1 MEEIWKEVP
10 GFETK
15 YAVSSFGNVKNL
27 KRNKLLSPSKSKTN
41 PYWKFSLGIGVKDKA
56 WSIPVHRLVAMTFLP
71 NPDNLPEVHHI
82 DHNKENNR
90 LDNLQWVSKSDNIK
104 AAIAAG
110 KHHGGFKVGIKH
122 HSSRFTDTQ
131 IKWMRELHKE
141 GYTYSEICEIFGVS
155 RGTLSQIINNK
166 RRNLK
171 EQTEGF
177 MVNCK
182 SFPVYSICPKPQF
195 YEKTI

>member
-1 MEEIWKEVP
+1 MQEVWKEIP

-27 KRNKLLSPSKSKTN
+27 KRNKLLSPSKSKSN
-41 PYWKFSLGIGVKDKA
+41 HYLKFSLGLGKKDKM
-56 WSIPVHRLVAMTFLP
+56 WTIPVHRLVAMTFLP
-71 NPDNLPEVHHI
+71 NPYNLPEVHHI

-110 KHHGGFKVGIKH
+110 KHNGGFKVGIKH
-122 HSSRFTDTQ
+122 HSGKFTDTQ

-141 GYTYSEICEIFGVS
+141 GYTYSEICEIFEIS
-155 RGTLSQIINNK
+155 RGTLSEIINNK
-166 RRNLK
+166 KRILK
-171 EQTEGF
+171 EEKKGF

-182 SFPVYSICPKPQF
+182 SFPVYSVCPK
-195 YEKTI
+195 Y